1 MTAFGMPFLLE
12 LDSVEACAALCSEL
26 RLSFVELNMN
36 VPVCQTDR
44 LTAETLLAL
53 REKYGIGFTLHMD
66 EEADPFC
73 FNPVVRAAW
82 LESFRQALHL
92 CVEAGMPVL
101 NMHMP
106 KGVYFT
112 LPGERVFLQQ
122 RYHDDFMASV
132 RFFRARVEAWTAG
145 SGTTVC
151 VENTDG
157 FTTAG
162 LQALETLLESDAF
175 GLTLDTGHCHAAGNA
190 DLPFYDRHRDRL
202 RHMHAH
208 DCAGKRDHLPFGTG
222 EVDLRER
229 LCRAAKTGARVV
241 LEIKTAAALRATV
254 EALPRYLQEKPV
266 DGRCGDA
273 PL

>member
-12 LDSVEACAALCSEL
+12 LESVEACAALCREL
-26 RLSFVELNMN
+26 GLSFVELNMN

-44 LTAETLLAL
+44 LTAGTLLAL
-53 REKYGIGFTLHMD
+53 KEQYGIGFTLHMD

-73 FNPVVRAAW
+73 FNPLVRAAW
-82 LESFRQALHL
+82 LESFHQALQL
-92 CVEAGMPVL
+92 CAAAGMPVL

-122 RYHDDFMASV
+122 RYHDDFLASV
-132 RFFRARVEAWTAG
+132 CRFRTQVESWTTG
-145 SGTTVC
+145 GGPLVC

-157 FTTAG
+157 FTPAG
-162 LQALETLLESDAF
+162 RLALETLLESDAF

-190 DLPFYDRHRDRL
+190 DLPFYDRHRNRL
-202 RHMHAH
+202 CHMHAH
-208 DCAGKRDHLPFGTG
+208 DCAGKRDHLPFGEG

-229 LCRAAKTGARVV
+229 LGRARETGARVV
-241 LEIKTAAALRATV
+241 LEVKTAAALRATV
-254 EALPRYLQEKPV
+254 EALPRYL
-266 DGRCGDA
+266 
-273 PL
+273 